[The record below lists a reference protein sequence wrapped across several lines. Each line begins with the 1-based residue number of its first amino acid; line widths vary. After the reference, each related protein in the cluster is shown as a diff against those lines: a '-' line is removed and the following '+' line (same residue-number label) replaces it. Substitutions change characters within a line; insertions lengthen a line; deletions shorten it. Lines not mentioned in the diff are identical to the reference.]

1 MGKKIWLRML
11 LLPVGLCKNLFL
23 LSLAGARDIQNGL
36 RFKGAKIDR
45 NTTIDEK
52 SRIEPDCHV
61 LESCTINNSIIKKYS
76 YIGKRSIVQNATIGS
91 FCSIANDVFIGL
103 GTHPTDYFTTS
114 PLFYRVNNT
123 FNLKLVK
130 KDLDF
135 EEYSPIVIQDDVW
148 IGARA
153 IILDG
158 VTIGQGAIVAA
169 NSVVT
174 KDVPP
179 YAIVG
184 GIPAKVLKYR
194 FEEEHIQYLLETGW
208 TKKELNAI
216 LSNVDQLNIRVNES
230 TGYRL

>member
-1 MGKKIWLRML
+1 MSKKILLRIL
-11 LLPVGLCKNLFL
+11 LLPAGLCRNLFL
-23 LSLAGARDIQNGL
+23 LALSGARDLQNNY

-45 NTTIDEK
+45 NTTVDEK
-52 SRIEPDCHV
+52 SLIEKDCHI
-61 LESCTINNSIIKKYS
+61 LESCTINNSTIKKYS
-76 YIGKRSIVQNATIGS
+76 YVGKRSIVQNTTIGS

-123 FNLKLVK
+123 FNLKLVE
-130 KDLDF
+130 KDLAF

-153 IILDG
+153 IVLDG
-158 VTIGQGAIVAA
+158 VIIGQGAIVAA

-194 FEEEHIQYLLETGW
+194 FEEEHIKHLLNTEW
-208 TKKELNAI
+208 TKKEPEAI
-216 LSNVDQLNIRVNES
+216 LSNVDQLNIRVK
-230 TGYRL
+230 